1 MTDHTVHIIVLKTPP
16 LRSHYYTNT
25 VVPFE
30 LTVVYLFIF
39 NLVFAGYWSYGN
51 QIVIGVHAEGILLV
65 KPDDKSILFEFP
77 YTEIESLLLDPSDN
91 FITINLVR
99 KIILTRS

>member
-1 MTDHTVHIIVLKTPP
+1 M
-16 LRSHYYTNT
+16 SSQSW
-25 VVPFE
+25 
-30 LTVVYLFIF
+30 IF
-39 NLVFAGYWSYGN
+39 LIFVEIYFSGYWSYGN

-91 FITINLVR
+91 FITINLV
-99 KIILTRS
+99 IIFI